1 MASSWWKR
9 EARGLGTPDR
19 GFVRREERG
28 TTLDTR
34 QSGARRISG
43 SPIPDPESRQLEHL
57 RRVWQTLGRDDPLW
71 AVLSHADKRGGRWNP
86 EEFLATG
93 EVEVDV
99 QLAALAAAGW
109 PRGRGLALDF
119 GCGAGRLSRALAPH
133 FERVI
138 GIDVSASMIDAA
150 RRLNA
155 DVPNV
160 EFRENAS
167 PRIDRIA
174 DASVDFV
181 FSHITLQ
188 HIPPALSEGYVA
200 EFFRVL
206 APGGAAVFQ
215 FVDDADASLRGRV
228 FGIASNRWLNPLRR
242 VLWRRRAV
250 FEMHPLPER
259 RLLDLLEQHPQ
270 LRLHDAFDDGAAG
283 PGWRGRR
290 WTVVNEAPPPLRI
303 ECDGYVLF
311 ADPADEQIAA
321 PLSARR
327 AHEPHVEHVLR
338 GLLQEGDVVLDIG
351 ANIGSL
357 AMLAASRVG
366 ARGRVI
372 AVEPIARNRA
382 LLARSAQANGFD
394 QVQLVAAAASDVA
407 GELELRTHPS
417 TSNSARPAAAGE
429 LLRDE
434 SGRSVQVPMV
444 VLDHLLAGLVRLDLV
459 KIDVEGMEPLAL
471 RGLER
476 TLARLRPVLLSE
488 FHPWAIERASGVAP
502 IDYLRWLRGFHPAI
516 TILHR
521 DGTRERCV
529 EPEEVMRA
537 WRDANAR
544 AGLGD
549 RLHLDLLLV
558 PEGRGDAN
566 ARSVT
571 A

>member
-1 MASSWWKR
+1 MGNGVER
-9 EARGLGTPDR
+9 
-19 GFVRREERG
+19 ERG
-28 TTLDTR
+28 SRAGGTGRDV
-34 QSGARRISG
+34 GG
-43 SPIPDPESRQLEHL
+43 SSDSPFPVPDSRQLEHL
-57 RRVWQTLGRDDPLW
+57 RRVWQTLGRDDPMW
-71 AVLSHADKRGGRWNP
+71 AVLSHADKRGGRWDP

-99 QLAALAAAGW
+99 QLAALTAAGW

-119 GCGAGRLSRALAPH
+119 GCGAGRLSRALARH

-138 GIDVSASMIDAA
+138 GIDVSASMIEAA

-155 DVPNV
+155 DVPNA

-167 PRIDRIA
+167 PRIERIA

-188 HIPPALSEGYVA
+188 HIPPELAEGYVA

-206 APGGAAVFQ
+206 APGGVAVFQ
-215 FVDDADASLRGRV
+215 FVDDADESLRGRV

-259 RLLDLLEQHPQ
+259 RLLDLLERHPG

-290 WTVVNEAPPPLRI
+290 WSVVNEARSPLRI
-303 ECDGYVLF
+303 DCDGYVLF
-311 ADPADEQIAA
+311 ADPADVQIAA

-327 AHEPHVEHVLR
+327 AHEPHVEHAMR
-338 GLLQEGDVVLDIG
+338 ELLHEGDVVLDIG

-357 AMLAASRVG
+357 AMLAASLVG

-372 AVEPIARNRA
+372 AVEPIARNRV
-382 LLARSAQANGFD
+382 LLARSAQTNGFER
-394 QVQLVAAAASDVA
+394 VELIAAAASDA
-407 GELELRTHPS
+407 TGELELRTHPA

-429 LLRDE
+429 LLRDD
-434 SGRSVQVPMV
+434 SGRSVLVPTV
-444 VLDHLLAGLVRLDLV
+444 VLDDRLASLARLDLV

-476 TLARLRPVLLSE
+476 TLARLRPALLSE
-488 FHPWAIERASGVAP
+488 FHPWAIERAAGVAP
-502 IDYLRWLRGFHPAI
+502 LDYLRWLRRFHPAI

-529 EPEEVMRA
+529 EPEDVMRA

-558 PEGRGDAN
+558 PEGHERA
-566 ARSVT
+566 
-571 A
+571 